1 MGSQLRSDTSS
12 PRLLIT
18 GGSGFIGTNAV
29 EYFSRRGYSVLNLD
43 IKPPVNPMHRA
54 LWRQCDIRNKAEI
67 GREVCAFA
75 PDYVLHLAAR
85 TDLAERSDLCGYSAN
100 IEGVENMLAA
110 IESAGS
116 VRRAIFASSRMV
128 CRIGYRPT
136 SDTDYCPPNLY
147 GESKV
152 IGERMVRAAG
162 LGCDWT
168 LVRPTSIWGPWFD
181 VPYKIFFTTI
191 ARGLYFHPG
200 GCDPVKSFGF
210 VGNTVFQLH
219 RLLDAPRERVR
230 GKTFYVCDYPPL
242 RLRKW
247 AEMIRVAMRR
257 GPIPVVPLPALKL
270 AARCGDVL
278 ERAGWYRVPLTRFRL
293 DNLVTDME
301 YETSELADLCGEL
314 PYGLEE
320 GVAETV
326 AWMRSAGEIPRR

>member
-1 MGSQLRSDTSS
+1 MPGTENSASNSRSK
-12 PRLLIT
+12 LLIT

-43 IKPPVNPMHRA
+43 IKPPVNPAHRA

-67 GREVCAFA
+67 GREVSAFA

-85 TDLAERSDLCGYSAN
+85 TDLAERRSLSGYSAN
-100 IEGVENMLAA
+100 IEGVENTLAA
-110 IESAGS
+110 VESTGS

-128 CRIGYRPT
+128 CRIGYRPANE
-136 SDTDYCPPNLY
+136 TDYCPPNLY

-152 IGERMVRAAG
+152 IGERMVRSAG
-162 LGCDWT
+162 LRRDWT

-210 VGNTVFQLH
+210 VGNTVYQLH
-219 RLLDAPRERVR
+219 RLLDAPRDSVNR
-230 GKTFYVCDYPPL
+230 KTFYVCDYPPL
-242 RLRKW
+242 RVRKW
-247 AEMIRVAMRR
+247 AEMIRIAMRR
-257 GPIPVVPLPALKL
+257 RPIPVVPMPALKV

-293 DNLVTDME
+293 DNLITDME
-301 YETSELADLCGEL
+301 YDTEELASLCGEL
-314 PYGLEE
+314 PYGLEQ

-326 AWMRSAGEIPRR
+326 AWMRSAGEIS